1 MYFFIRF
8 KPTTW
13 LRNFPVTSGAVDH
26 QNPMMGPFVLSP
38 FLTDTCGMFF
48 PQIAKVVVSDPE
60 AVSTDGYVIGDRI
73 TIFFN
78 RPTNMASFAP
88 CDSGSTISST
98 ILTWSNRYC
107 CSKDICDAPVLS
119 KQEINTIFTFSQ
131 LLGNYTGRWILK
143 GTPFEIRINNATG
156 SYTADETDGP
166 PFVGGFVVWSITNT
180 DRFIM
185 SADGTGVPSEMMSP
199 VLEGSFGSAKVKV
212 I

>member
-107 CSKDICDAPVLS
+107 CSKDICDDLCSANKKSTPSSPLVSYLATIPVDGFLRGRHLKSELIMLLVVIQQTRRTVHPLWEDLS
-119 KQEINTIFTFSQ
+119 CGQ
-131 LLGNYTGRWILK
+131 LQTRTDLLCLL
-143 GTPFEIRINNATG
+143 
-156 SYTADETDGP
+156 TARAYHP
-166 PFVGGFVVWSITNT
+166 
-180 DRFIM
+180 
-185 SADGTGVPSEMMSP
+185 
-199 VLEGSFGSAKVKV
+199 K
-212 I
+212 